1 MLLCVTPFALVID
14 AERRAGS
21 VERDG
26 GGGQLMTGL
35 IIG

>member
-1 MLLCVTPFALVID
+1 MQVVIITRH
-14 AERRAGS
+14 AERQDY